1 MNGWRLIDH
10 EEWMLLMKSTQK
22 VLIFWFF
29 LIISA
34 CVFEAEAVEHTFK
47 IVILSVTTKTM
58 LNVSDHCKTIGAV

>member
-1 MNGWRLIDH
+1 MNAVDEKYTKGLNI
-10 EEWMLLMKSTQK
+10 
-22 VLIFWFF
+22 LIFF
-29 LIISA
+29 IISA